1 MLLALCAGQYV
12 AGLYTR
18 PRYGLHFKKGG
29 HLVDEYANVWDD
41 YGYDYEDYWEF
52 GIPFGLD
59 DEFKGDEF
67 EGEAMDCD

>member
-1 MLLALCAGQYV
+1 M
-12 AGLYTR
+12 
-18 PRYGLHFKKGG
+18 
-29 HLVDEYANVWDD
+29 DEYANVWDD

-67 EGEAMDCD
+67 EGEAMDCA